1 MYETRTYTSDF
12 FKLATHLKEFCFCGV
27 VVVLLSVVVVVVVTD
42 VVVVVVVAVV
52 VVAAVA
58 NDVDL
63 GACVGRKE
71 EAEEEEEM
79 EVAEV
84 GAEMKSTY

>member
-1 MYETRTYTSDF
+1 M
-12 FKLATHLKEFCFCGV
+12 
-27 VVVLLSVVVVVVVTD
+27 VLLAVVVVVVVVTD
-42 VVVVVVVAVV
+42 VVVVVVVVV

-71 EAEEEEEM
+71 EVAEEEEV

-84 GAEMKSTY
+84 GVEMKSTYRYFTETCGN